1 MIFGLLRCSDQKN
14 SRKMV
19 FYFWGFGSSLYPDKK
34 GASRIK
40 GLNFMTRV
48 YL

>member
-1 MIFGLLRCSDQKN
+1 
-14 SRKMV
+14 MV